1 MPERCQ
7 DISTSLHTFW
17 HKVPTVSSHEYLQSW
32 FVCTRLRPVSF
43 WMQKKKR
50 KKEGEFQKCD
60 CRCTRGA
67 ATRANPPGLFCGC
80 KRWLL
85 KVGWTFSLQGTDGY
99 IHLLSVLLI
108 LFVAKRRGLRSE
120 PPPCVSPGEE
130 RNTVLCLHELFL
142 KCCVFNLMLRVTNYL
157 KTGTVFVRWMRLNSL
172 QMWTLWFFYDNSLQ
186 NKRVK

>member
-32 FVCTRLRPVSF
+32 FVRTTLRSVLF
-43 WMQKKKR
+43 WMQKKKKKR
-50 KKEGEFQKCD
+50 KGEISRNVTAD
-60 CRCTRGA
+60 VLVVH
-67 ATRANPPGLFCGC
+67 PPGLFCGC
-80 KRWLL
+80 KGWLL
-85 KVGWTFSLQGTDGY
+85 KVELMELMVISTFCQFSSSCLWQNGVGY
-99 IHLLSVLLI
+99 VQSHCPVCLR
-108 LFVAKRRGLRSE
+108 ARRETPFS
-120 PPPCVSPGEE
+120 
-130 RNTVLCLHELFL
+130 TILCLHELFL

-172 QMWTLWFFYDNSLQ
+172 QMWTLWFFYDNSLKCPQ

>member
-1 MPERCQ
+1 MNICRAGLCAPDSDQ
-7 DISTSLHTFW
+7 
-17 HKVPTVSSHEYLQSW
+17 SHSG
-32 FVCTRLRPVSF
+32 C
-43 WMQKKKR
+43 KKKR